1 MKARLWQSLFLL
13 NSLITTE
20 IIFAD
25 SAKKDISDLKE
36 QNIMSVL
43 YQQTAAERLAGS
55 LQTFRSAK
63 QALDNALADPS
74 WSALPGQDVQGKRSA
89 IIVDVDET
97 VLDNTAYEARMIL
110 DGTKYPEGW
119 VNWGKEAVA
128 TEVPGAKDFLNYAAS
143 KGVTIF
149 YVTNRVIE
157 LKESTK
163 KNLTKLDI
171 PWDQGIDTVLMRGE
185 NNWDSN
191 KGPRRELIGEKY
203 RVLLMVGDNL
213 GDFVDAKD
221 NNLSPEKRKE
231 IVRAY
236 SDYWGVKWFMI
247 QNIAYGDWEGALY
260 NFDYSLSPDEVNNAR
275 LENLKPLRQ

>member
-20 IIFAD
+20 IIFAEN
-25 SAKKDISDLKE
+25 AKKDVRDLKE

-63 QALDNALADPS
+63 QALDIALADPS
-74 WSALPGQDVQGKRSA
+74 WSALPGQDVQNKKPA

-119 VNWGKEAVA
+119 INWGKEAVA
-128 TEVPGAKDFLNYAAS
+128 TEVPGAKDFLNYADS

-171 PWDQGIDTVLMRGE
+171 PWDHDIDTILMRGE
-185 NNWDSN
+185 NSWDSN

-221 NNLSPEKRKE
+221 NNLSPEQRQE

-236 SDYWGVKWFMI
+236 SDYWGAKWFMI

-275 LENLKPLRQ
+275 LENLKPLR

>member
-13 NSLITTE
+13 NVLMTTE
-20 IIFAD
+20 MLVAED
-25 SAKKDISDLKE
+25 SKKDIRDLKE

-63 QALDNALADPS
+63 QALDKALVDPA
-74 WSALPGQDVQGKRSA
+74 WSALPGQNVQGKKPA

-119 VNWGKEAVA
+119 ISWGKEAAA
-128 TEVPGAKDFLNYAAS
+128 TEVPGAKNFLNYAAS

-149 YVTNRVIE
+149 YVTNRVVE
-157 LKESTK
+157 LKEATK
-163 KNLTKLDI
+163 KNLTKLSI
-171 PWDQGIDTVLMRGE
+171 HWDQTMETVLMRGE
-185 NNWDSN
+185 NNWNSN
-191 KGPRRELIGEKY
+191 KGPRRTLVGDEY

-221 NNLSPEKRKE
+221 NNLNPINRKN
-231 IVRAY
+231 IVEDYA
-236 SDYWGVKWFMI
+236 DYWGVKWFML

-260 NFDYSLSPDEVNNAR
+260 NFDYSLSPEEVHNTR
-275 LENLKPLRQ
+275 LESLEPSR

>member
-13 NSLITTE
+13 NALIATE
-20 IIFAD
+20 MIVAED
-25 SAKKDISDLKE
+25 TKKDVRDLKE

-74 WSALPGQDVQGKRSA
+74 WSALPGQDIQGKKPA

-119 VNWGKEAVA
+119 VSWGKEAVA
-128 TEVPGAKDFLNYAAS
+128 NEVPGAKDFLNYAAS
-143 KGVTIF
+143 KDVTIF
-149 YVTNRVIE
+149 YITNRVVE
-157 LKESTK
+157 LKEATQN
-163 KNLTKLDI
+163 NLIKLGI
-171 PWDQGIDTVLMRGE
+171 PWDQTKETILMRGE
-185 NNWDSN
+185 NNWGSD
-191 KGPRRELIGEKY
+191 KGSRRALVAQKY
-203 RVLLMVGDNL
+203 RVLLMAGDNL

-221 NNLSPEKRKE
+221 NNLSPQQRKA
-231 IVRAY
+231 IVEEYA
-236 SDYWGVKWFMI
+236 DYWGEKWFML

-260 NFDYSLSPDEVNNAR
+260 DFDYSLSPHEVHNTR
-275 LENLKPLRQ
+275 LESLEPIR

>member
-1 MKARLWQSLFLL
+1 MKARLWQTLFLL
-13 NSLITTE
+13 NALITTE
-20 IIFAD
+20 VSFAED
-25 SAKKDISDLKE
+25 ANKDVRDLKE

-63 QALDNALADPS
+63 QALDNALTDPS
-74 WSALPGQDVQGKRSA
+74 WSALPGQDIQGKKPA

-119 VNWGKEAVA
+119 VSWGKEASA
-128 TEVPGAKDFLNYAAS
+128 AEVPGAKDFLNYAAA

-149 YVTNRVIE
+149 YITNRVVE
-157 LKESTK
+157 LKEATQ
-163 KNLTKLDI
+163 KNLTKLGI
-171 PWDQGIDTVLMRGE
+171 PWDQTKETILMRGE
-185 NNWDSN
+185 NNWGSD
-191 KGPRRELIGEKY
+191 KGSRRALVAQEY
-203 RVLLMVGDNL
+203 RVLLMAGDNL

-221 NNLSPEKRKE
+221 NNLSPQQRKA
-231 IVRAY
+231 IVEEYA
-236 SDYWGVKWFMI
+236 DYWGEKWFML

-260 NFDYSLSPDEVNNAR
+260 NFDYSLSPDEVHNTR
-275 LENLKPLRQ
+275 LKSLEPSR

>member
-13 NSLITTE
+13 NALITTE
-20 IIFAD
+20 MIVAKD
-25 SAKKDISDLKE
+25 SKKDVRDLKE

-63 QALDNALADPS
+63 QALENALTDPS
-74 WSALPGQDVQGKRSA
+74 WSALPGQDIQGKKPA

-110 DGTKYPEGW
+110 DGTKYPDGW
-119 VNWGKEAVA
+119 ISWGKEASA
-128 TEVPGAKDFLNYAAS
+128 TEVPGAKDFLNYAAA

-149 YVTNRVIE
+149 YITNRVVE
-157 LKESTK
+157 LKEATQ
-163 KNLTKLDI
+163 KNLTKLGI
-171 PWDQGIDTVLMRGE
+171 PWDQTKETILMRGE
-185 NNWDSN
+185 NNWGSD
-191 KGPRRELIGEKY
+191 KGSRRALVAQEY
-203 RVLLMVGDNL
+203 RILLMAGDNL

-221 NNLSPEKRKE
+221 NNLSPSNRAK
-231 IVRAY
+231 IVKDYA
-236 SDYWGVKWFMI
+236 DYWGVKWFML

-260 NFDYSLSPDEVNNAR
+260 NFDYSLSPDEVHNTR
-275 LENLKPLRQ
+275 LESLEPNR

>member
-1 MKARLWQSLFLL
+1 MA
-13 NSLITTE
+13 TE
-20 IIFAD
+20 IVFAD
-25 SAKKDISDLKE
+25 DSKKDVRDLKE

-55 LQTFRSAK
+55 LQTFRSAR
-63 QALDNALADPS
+63 QALDNALADPT
-74 WSALPGQDVQGKRSA
+74 WSALPGQNIQSKKPA

-119 VNWGKEAVA
+119 VSWGKEAAA
-128 TEVPGAKDFLNYAAS
+128 TEVPGAKNFLNYAAS

-149 YVTNRVIE
+149 YVTNRVVE
-157 LKESTK
+157 LKEATK
-163 KNLTKLDI
+163 KNLTSLGM
-171 PWDQGIDTVLMRGE
+171 PWDQTKDTVLMRGE
-185 NNWDSN
+185 NNWNSD
-191 KGPRRELIGEKY
+191 KGPRRTLIGNEY

-221 NNLSPEKRKE
+221 NNLSPSNRAN
-231 IVRAY
+231 IVKDYA
-236 SDYWGVKWFMI
+236 DYWGVKWFML

-260 NFDYSLSPDEVNNAR
+260 NFDYSLSPDEVHKTR
-275 LENLKPLRQ
+275 LESLEPSR

>member
-13 NSLITTE
+13 NVLMTTE
-20 IIFAD
+20 MLVAED
-25 SAKKDISDLKE
+25 SKKDIRDLKE

-43 YQQTAAERLAGS
+43 YQQTAAERLAGT

-63 QALDNALADPS
+63 QALDKALLDPA
-74 WSALPGQDVQGKRSA
+74 WSALPGQNIQGKKPA

-119 VNWGKEAVA
+119 ISWGKEAAA
-128 TEVPGAKDFLNYAAS
+128 TEVPGAKNFLNYAAS

-149 YVTNRVIE
+149 YVTNRVVE
-157 LKESTK
+157 LKEATK
-163 KNLTKLDI
+163 KNLTKLSI
-171 PWDQGIDTVLMRGE
+171 HWDQTMETVLMRGE
-185 NNWDSN
+185 NNWNSN
-191 KGPRRELIGEKY
+191 KGPRRTLVGDEY

-221 NNLSPEKRKE
+221 NNLNPINRKN
-231 IVRAY
+231 IVEDYA
-236 SDYWGVKWFMI
+236 DYWGVKWFML

-260 NFDYSLSPDEVNNAR
+260 NFDYSLSPEEVHNTR
-275 LENLKPLRQ
+275 LESLEPSR

>member
-1 MKARLWQSLFLL
+1 MKARLWQTLFIL
-13 NSLITTE
+13 NALITTE
-20 IIFAD
+20 IIFAED
-25 SAKKDISDLKE
+25 ANKDVRDLKE

-74 WSALPGQDVQGKRSA
+74 WSALPGQEVQGKKPA

-97 VLDNTAYEARMIL
+97 VLDNTSYEARMIL

-119 VNWGKEAVA
+119 VSWGKEAIA
-128 TEVPGAKDFLNYAAS
+128 TEVPGSKDFLNYATS

-149 YVTNRVIE
+149 YVTNRVVE
-157 LKESTK
+157 LKEATK
-163 KNLTKLDI
+163 KNLTKLGI
-171 PWDQGIDTVLMRGE
+171 HRDQTKETVLMRGE
-185 NNWDSN
+185 NSWDSN
-191 KGPRRELIGEKY
+191 KGPRRTLVGNEY
-203 RVLLMVGDNL
+203 RVLLMIGDNL

-221 NNLSPEKRKE
+221 NNLTPINRKK
-231 IVRAY
+231 IVKDYA
-236 SDYWGVKWFMI
+236 DYWGVRWFML

-260 NFDYSLSPDEVNNAR
+260 NFDYSLSPNEVHNAR
-275 LENLKPLRQ
+275 LESLEPSR

>member
-13 NSLITTE
+13 NALITTE
-20 IIFAD
+20 MILAGD
-25 SAKKDISDLKE
+25 TKKDVRDLKE

-43 YQQTAAERLAGS
+43 FQQTAAERLAGS

-63 QALDNALADPS
+63 QALDNALADSS
-74 WSALPGQDVQGKRSA
+74 WSALPGQAVYGKKPA

-119 VNWGKEAVA
+119 VSWGKEAAA

-143 KGVTIF
+143 KDVTIF
-149 YVTNRVIE
+149 YVTNRVVE
-157 LKESTK
+157 LKEATK
-163 KNLTKLDI
+163 KNLTKLGI
-171 PWDQGIDTVLMRGE
+171 PWDKTKDTVLMRGE
-185 NNWDSN
+185 NNWGSD
-191 KGPRRELIGEKY
+191 KGPRRKLVGNEY
-203 RVLLMVGDNL
+203 RVLLMIGDNL

-221 NNLSPEKRKE
+221 NNLNPSNRKN
-231 IVRAY
+231 IVSDYA
-236 SDYWGVKWFMI
+236 DYWGVQWFML

-260 NFDYSLSPDEVNNAR
+260 DFNYSLSPDEVYNSR
-275 LENLKPLRQ
+275 LEFLDPAR

>member
-13 NSLITTE
+13 NVLMTTE
-20 IIFAD
+20 MLVAED
-25 SAKKDISDLKE
+25 SKKDIRGLKE

-43 YQQTAAERLAGS
+43 YQQTAAERLAGT

-63 QALDNALADPS
+63 QALDKALLDPA
-74 WSALPGQDVQGKRSA
+74 WSALPGQNIQGKKPA

-119 VNWGKEAVA
+119 ISWCKEAAA
-128 TEVPGAKDFLNYAAS
+128 TEVPGAKNFLNYAAS

-149 YVTNRVIE
+149 YVTNRVAE
-157 LKESTK
+157 LKEATK
-163 KNLTKLDI
+163 KNLTKLSI
-171 PWDQGIDTVLMRGE
+171 HWDQTMETVLMRGE
-185 NNWDSN
+185 NNWNSD
-191 KGPRRELIGEKY
+191 KGPRRTLVGDEY

-213 GDFVDAKD
+213 GDFVDAKH
-221 NNLSPEKRKE
+221 NNLNPINRKS
-231 IVRAY
+231 IVEDYA
-236 SDYWGVKWFMI
+236 DYWGVKWFML

-260 NFDYSLSPDEVNNAR
+260 NFDYSLSPDEVHNTR
-275 LENLKPLRQ
+275 LESLEPSR

>member
-20 IIFAD
+20 IIFAEN
-25 SAKKDISDLKE
+25 AKKDISDLKE
-36 QNIMSVL
+36 QNLMSVL

-55 LQTFRSAK
+55 FQTFRSAK
-63 QALDNALADPS
+63 QALDNALADSS
-74 WSALPGQDVQGKRSA
+74 WSALPGQDVQDKRPA

-128 TEVPGAKDFLNYAAS
+128 TEVPGAKDFLNYADS

-171 PWDQGIDTVLMRGE
+171 PLDQDIDTVLMRGE

-221 NNLSPEKRKE
+221 NNLSPKQRKE

-275 LENLKPLRQ
+275 LESLKPLR

>member
-13 NSLITTE
+13 NVLITTE
-20 IIFAD
+20 MLFAED
-25 SAKKDISDLKE
+25 SKKDIRGLKE

-43 YQQTAAERLAGS
+43 YQQTAAERLAGT

-63 QALDNALADPS
+63 QALDKALLDPA
-74 WSALPGQDVQGKRSA
+74 WSALPGQNIQGKKPA

-119 VNWGKEAVA
+119 ISWCKEAAA
-128 TEVPGAKDFLNYAAS
+128 TEVPGAKNFLNYAAS

-149 YVTNRVIE
+149 YVTNRVAE
-157 LKESTK
+157 LKEATK
-163 KNLTKLDI
+163 KNLTKLSI
-171 PWDQGIDTVLMRGE
+171 HWDQTMETVLMRGE
-185 NNWDSN
+185 NNWNSD
-191 KGPRRELIGEKY
+191 KGPRRTLVGDEY

-221 NNLSPEKRKE
+221 NNLNPINRKS
-231 IVRAY
+231 IVEDYA
-236 SDYWGVKWFMI
+236 DYWGVKWFML

-260 NFDYSLSPDEVNNAR
+260 NFDYSLSPDEVHNTR
-275 LENLKPLRQ
+275 IESLEPSR

>member
-13 NSLITTE
+13 NVLMTTE
-20 IIFAD
+20 MLVAED
-25 SAKKDISDLKE
+25 SKKDIRDLKE

-63 QALDNALADPS
+63 QALDKALLDPA
-74 WSALPGQDVQGKRSA
+74 WSALPGQNVQGKKPA

-119 VNWGKEAVA
+119 ISWGKEAAA
-128 TEVPGAKDFLNYAAS
+128 TEVPGAKNFLNYAAS

-149 YVTNRVIE
+149 YVTNRVVE
-157 LKESTK
+157 LKEATK
-163 KNLTKLDI
+163 KNLTNLSI
-171 PWDQGIDTVLMRGE
+171 HWDQTMETVLMRGE
-185 NNWDSN
+185 NNWDSD
-191 KGPRRELIGEKY
+191 KGPRRTLVGNEY

-221 NNLSPEKRKE
+221 NNLSPSNRAN
-231 IVRAY
+231 IVEDYA
-236 SDYWGVKWFMI
+236 DYWGAKWFML

-260 NFDYSLSPDEVNNAR
+260 NFDYSLSPDEVHNTR
-275 LENLKPLRQ
+275 IESLEPSR

>member
-13 NSLITTE
+13 NSLITPE

-25 SAKKDISDLKE
+25 NAKKDISDLKE

-63 QALDNALADPS
+63 QALDNALADSS
-74 WSALPGQDVQGKRSA
+74 WSALPGQDVQDKRPA

-128 TEVPGAKDFLNYAAS
+128 TEVPGAKDFLNYADS

-171 PWDQGIDTVLMRGE
+171 PLDQDIDTVLMRGE

-221 NNLSPEKRKE
+221 NNLSPKQRKE

-275 LENLKPLRQ
+275 LENLKPLR

>member
-13 NSLITTE
+13 NALITTE
-20 IIFAD
+20 MILAED
-25 SAKKDISDLKE
+25 TKKDVRDLKE

-63 QALDNALADPS
+63 QALDNALANPS
-74 WSALPGQDVQGKRSA
+74 WSALPGQDIQGKKPA

-119 VNWGKEAVA
+119 VSWGKEAVA

-143 KGVTIF
+143 KDVTIF
-149 YVTNRVIE
+149 YITNRVVE
-157 LKESTK
+157 LKEATQN
-163 KNLTKLDI
+163 NLIKLGI
-171 PWDQGIDTVLMRGE
+171 PWDQTKETILMRGE
-185 NNWDSN
+185 NNWGSD
-191 KGPRRELIGEKY
+191 KGSRRALVAQEY
-203 RVLLMVGDNL
+203 RVLLMAGDNL

-221 NNLSPEKRKE
+221 NNLSPQQRKA
-231 IVRAY
+231 IVEEYA
-236 SDYWGVKWFMI
+236 DYWGEKWFML

-260 NFDYSLSPDEVNNAR
+260 DFDYSLSPDEVHNTR
-275 LENLKPLRQ
+275 LESLEPIR

>member
-13 NSLITTE
+13 NALITTE
-20 IIFAD
+20 TIVAKD
-25 SAKKDISDLKE
+25 SKKDIRDLKE

-55 LQTFRSAK
+55 LQTFRLAK
-63 QALDNALADPS
+63 QALDNALTDPS
-74 WSALPGQDVQGKRSA
+74 WSALPGQDIQGKKPA

-119 VNWGKEAVA
+119 VSWGKEEVA

-149 YVTNRVIE
+149 YITNRVME
-157 LKESTK
+157 LKEATQN
-163 KNLTKLDI
+163 NLTKLGI
-171 PWDQGIDTVLMRGE
+171 PWDQTKETILMRGE
-185 NNWDSN
+185 NNWGSD
-191 KGPRRELIGEKY
+191 KGSRRALVAQEY
-203 RVLLMVGDNL
+203 RVLLMAGDNL

-221 NNLSPEKRKE
+221 NNLSPQKRKA
-231 IVRAY
+231 IVEEYA
-236 SDYWGVKWFMI
+236 DYWGEKWFML

-260 NFDYSLSPDEVNNAR
+260 DFNYLLSPDEVHNTR
-275 LENLKPLRQ
+275 LESLEPNR

>member
-25 SAKKDISDLKE
+25 NAKKDISDLKE

-63 QALDNALADPS
+63 QALDNALADSS
-74 WSALPGQDVQGKRSA
+74 WSALPGQDVQDKRPA

-128 TEVPGAKDFLNYAAS
+128 TEVPGAKDFLNYADS

-171 PWDQGIDTVLMRGE
+171 PLDQDIDTVLMRGE

-221 NNLSPEKRKE
+221 NNLSPKQRKE

-275 LENLKPLRQ
+275 LENLKPLR